1 MQDRIFEYR
10 RAAIEDIEELVRTRI
25 LVLRAAQKRHSRKY
39 GGDGMRYYQGNGV
52 YRFLENC
59 EQRGSFYWTGR
70 NLWLST
76 MSRGCLPLHPE

>member
-39 GGDGMRYYQGNGV
+39 GGDGMRYYQGVSIFGKL
-52 YRFLENC
+52 RTTRQFLLD
-59 EQRGSFYWTGR
+59 R
-70 NLWLST
+70 
-76 MSRGCLPLHPE
+76 P